1 VLALKVLAIK
11 QRFSIISAH
20 IVYRDITMRVAH
32 RNQMWVLLREL
43 TTRDTVVCLN
53 ELFRESWV
61 LKRPE
66 AQVAALQLVVRLH
79 TDIVL
84 TIARRDQI
92 WVGLVDVDT
101 SNLAPLSEVAFECE

>member
-1 VLALKVLAIK
+1 
-11 QRFSIISAH
+11 
-20 IVYRDITMRVAH
+20 MRI
-32 RNQMWVLLREL
+32 LLREL

-61 LKRPE
+61 FQRPE
-66 AQVAALQLVVRLH
+66 AQVAALQLVVLLH

-101 SNLAPLSEVAFECE
+101 SNLAPLSEIAFECE

>member
-1 VLALKVLAIK
+1 
-11 QRFSIISAH
+11 
-20 IVYRDITMRVAH
+20 MRVLF
-32 RNQMWVLLREL
+32 RKL

-66 AQVAALQLVVRLH
+66 AQVAALQLVVELH

-84 TIARRDQI
+84 TIARRNKI
-92 WVGLVDVDT
+92 WVCLVYVDT
-101 SNLAPLSEVAFECE
+101 SNLAPLSKIAFECE